1 MSFSDGRNVF
11 EIYKRLLENEPRN
24 ISKVETFLPKKFANS
39 AHFSKSQTRQ
49 QMKIIV
55 FSGPYFPAF
64 GLNTKRYGVFLHI
77 QSECRKLRTRK
88 NSVFGHF
95 SRIGGDFI
103 LEELQKQATSKISNS
118 SSYDRISAYFWSNTV
133 FDLRKNVLTYVKI
146 KVLEIGLDQT
156 IIQ

>member
-1 MSFSDGRNVF
+1 
-11 EIYKRLLENEPRN
+11 
-24 ISKVETFLPKKFANS
+24 
-39 AHFSKSQTRQ
+39 
-49 QMKIIV
+49 MKIIV

-118 SSYDRISAYFWSNTV
+118 SSNDRISAYFWSNTV

-146 KVLEIGLDQT
+146 KVLEIGLD
-156 IIQ
+156 